1 MSVTYNETF
10 KGYRTAKELLIAKP
24 ELLNK
29 DGIYPLCP
37 DGTLNSLTRVYC
49 DMTTDGGGWMLVA
62 RSNQHGSVALGKW
75 GWLGTGTGELE
86 DFSQPYQESWYTKW
100 HLNSN
105 TFTEFIFGNRLNV
118 YNNKWGPFIYKHT
131 INYTNLFTV
140 DGVVLPSSRTVLKF
154 DLSVYNTSEFPV
166 MHQYTG
172 YSLSA
177 LSDNSFYLRDSPG
190 IGYGGY
196 PNFMR
201 TTYVNHTNSWHISGP
216 WGVTGTTV
224 STSLTRGY
232 DSNGDYIQKSG
243 DTNYGGVSQYMIM
256 VR

>member
-1 MSVTYNETF
+1 MAIVYNETF
-10 KGYRTAKELLIAKP
+10 KGYKTAKELLIAKP

-49 DMTTDGGGWMLVA
+49 DMTTDGGGWMLIA
-62 RSNQHGSVALGKW
+62 RSNEHGSVALGKW
-75 GWLGTGTGELE
+75 GWLGTGTGSLE

-118 YNNKWGPFIYKHT
+118 RNNKWGPFVYKHT
-131 INYTNLFTV
+131 INYTNLFTSNTQQT
-140 DGVVLPSSRTVLKF
+140 PIAKTVLKY
-154 DLSVYNTSEFPV
+154 DLSVYNTNSFPGMQSFV
-166 MHQYTG
+166 GFAT
-172 YSLSA
+172 SA
-177 LSDNSFYLRDSPG
+177 LLDNSFYLRDYPG

-196 PNFMR
+196 PNGMF
-201 TTYVNHTNSWHISGP
+201 TTYVNDINVWWYSGP
-216 WGVTGTTV
+216 WGVAANYSSITK
-224 STSLTRGY
+224 GY
-232 DSNGDYIQKSG
+232 DENGDYIQKSG
-243 DTNYGGVSQYMIM
+243 NTNYGGVGQYMIM